1 MSIYRTG
8 NVTFDNAVLAAELT
22 RQNALAVAGLTAPAA
37 HTADVNYFT
46 SVVAAG
52 LANGISVVNEQTA
65 LHSLQ
70 STGNAWGK
78 AMPDKTGNKAHD
90 DAVQAATLVFQ
101 NAIAVATTQAQAHA
115 ADIARLTAIVNSGI
129 ANGISVEN
137 QRTALRALQSTQ
149 NA

>member
-22 RQNALAVAGLTAPAA
+22 RQNALAVAGLTAAAA

-70 STGNAWGK
+70 STGNA
-78 AMPDKTGNKAHD
+78 
-90 DAVQAATLVFQ
+90 
-101 NAIAVATTQAQAHA
+101 
-115 ADIARLTAIVNSGI
+115 
-129 ANGISVEN
+129 
-137 QRTALRALQSTQ
+137 
-149 NA
+149 